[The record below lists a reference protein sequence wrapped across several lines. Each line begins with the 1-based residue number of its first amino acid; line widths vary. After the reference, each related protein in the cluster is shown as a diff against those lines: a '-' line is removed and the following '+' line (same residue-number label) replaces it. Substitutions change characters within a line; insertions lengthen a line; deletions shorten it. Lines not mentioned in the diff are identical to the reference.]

1 MSPLSVTEAPLLLD
15 FIDAVATAFVLD
27 AAAQLSVI
35 NPVARRSQDTSQLVD
50 ACATDPSMTALL
62 LQRFASSAEDTR
74 CRSPRSLPSTARAR
88 SPRKGRTGLTRV
100 HP

>member
-27 AAAQLSVI
+27 AAAQLGVI

-62 LQRFASSAEDTR
+62 LERFASSAEDSR
-74 CRSPRSLPSTARAR
+74 CRSPRSRHSRRVALLRAAYHAG
-88 SPRKGRTGLTRV
+88 KDIV
-100 HP
+100 HE